1 MNTVNDAVQKVVQ
14 KINDEEIIQFV
25 KELVKVDTVET
36 EAPIVPVITEKL
48 KQIGMEVE
56 VYETFNPRFPEKK
69 RPCILGTLHGKKQ
82 SPVLGF
88 NGHTDVVPVEF
99 PSKWKHS
106 PFDPVLEG
114 NKLYGRGTCDMKGGL
129 GSMIIAAQTLVSAGI
144 ELEGT
149 LVIAAVPGEE
159 TGGWGSESTLNRK
172 KWNAIVIGE
181 PTELKIN
188 PACNGITTFC
198 VKVNGKSSHA
208 SMPEKGIN
216 AVDKMLSVLN
226 AFELYKEKL
235 SKRVH
240 PLSGAP
246 AFVSSI
252 IKGGWRTVIVADE
265 CTLHITTHMIPGETT
280 ESRYSE
286 VLEILDDLKKKDP
299 ELEVCMLD
307 SNHHPITLPL
317 PKTGPH
323 RPRLDPT
330 EISVEEPVV
339 QAMLN
344 GSMDAL
350 GKELRIGGSRYACD
364 SPFFVNEGNIPTLV
378 FGPGNIEQA
387 HTYDEWVDVQ
397 QLVDA
402 TKVYAVGAMKFF
414 EYY

>member
-1 MNTVNDAVQKVVQ
+1 MNDAVQTVIQ
-14 KINDEEIIQFV
+14 KINEEEIIQFV
-25 KELVKVDTVET
+25 KQLLKVETVET

-48 KQIGMEVE
+48 KQIGMEVD
-56 VYETFNPRFPEKK
+56 VYETFNPRIPEKK
-69 RPCILGTLHGKKQ
+69 RPCILGTLHGKKRN
-82 SPVLGF
+82 PLLGF

-106 PFDPVLEG
+106 PFKPVVEG
-114 NKLYGRGTCDMKGGL
+114 GKLYGRGACDMKGGL
-129 GSMIIAAQTLVSAGI
+129 GSMIMAVQALVRAGI

-159 TGGWGSESTLNRK
+159 TGGWGSESTLK
-172 KWNAIVIGE
+172 EKGWDAIVIGE
-181 PTELKIN
+181 PTELSIN
-188 PACNGITTFC
+188 PACNGITTFY

-216 AVDKMLSVLN
+216 AIDKMLAVLN
-226 AFELYKEKL
+226 AFESYKERL
-235 SKRVH
+235 SRRVH
-240 PLSGAP
+240 PLSGRP

-252 IKGGWRTVIVADE
+252 IQGGWRNVIVADE

-286 VLEILDDLKKKDP
+286 VLEILAGLEKKDP
-299 ELEVCMLD
+299 KFEVSMFD
-307 SNHHPITLPL
+307 SDHHPITLPL
-317 PKTGPH
+317 PKSGPH

-344 GSMDAL
+344 GAREAL
-350 GKELRIGGSRYACD
+350 GRELSIGGIRYACD
-364 SPFFVNEGNIPTLV
+364 SPFYVNEGNIPTLV

-387 HTYDEWVDVQ
+387 HTYDEWVDVN

-402 TKVYAVGAMKFF
+402 TKVYALGAMRFLG
-414 EYY
+414 YS

>member
-1 MNTVNDAVQKVVQ
+1 
-14 KINDEEIIQFV
+14 
-25 KELVKVDTVET
+25 LVGVETIET

-56 VYETFNPRFPEKK
+56 VYETFNPRIPEKK
-69 RPCILGTLHGKKQ
+69 RPCILGTLHGRKQ
-82 SPVLGF
+82 NPLLGF
-88 NGHTDVVPVEF
+88 NGHADVVPVEF

-106 PFDPVLEG
+106 PFEPVVEG
-114 NKLYGRGTCDMKGGL
+114 DKLYGRGACDMKGGL
-129 GSMIIAAQTLVSAGI
+129 GSMIMAAKALVSAGI
-144 ELEGT
+144 QLDGT

-159 TGGWGSESTLNRK
+159 TGGWGSESTLK
-172 KWNAIVIGE
+172 KKDWDAIVIGE
-181 PTELKIN
+181 PTELSIN

-216 AVDKMLSVLN
+216 AIDKMLTVLN
-226 AFELYKEKL
+226 AFESYKERL

-252 IKGGWRTVIVADE
+252 IEGGWRTVIVADE

-286 VLEILDDLKKKDP
+286 VLEILDDLKKNDP
-299 ELEVCMLD
+299 DLEVNMLD
-307 SNHHPITLPL
+307 WKGQPITLPL
-317 PKTGPH
+317 PKTGQN

-344 GSMDAL
+344 GSREAL
-350 GKELRIGGSRYACD
+350 GKELSIGGSRYACD
-364 SPFFVNEGNIPTLV
+364 SPFYVNEGNIPTLAL
-378 FGPGNIEQA
+378 GPGNIEQA

-397 QLVDA
+397 QLVEA
-402 TKVYAVGAMKFF
+402 TKVYALGAMRFLG
-414 EYY
+414 YS